1 MLKILAV
8 RVLDGCATHIQKC
21 LHKNVFYYLC
31 HDYIILEDGKYIE
44 NASKF
49 VDPLKED
56 FFSLSSDNSGITINL
71 QAIVGMNGDGKS
83 SLVELIIRILNNCA
97 CEFGMNPNNN
107 LIPVDNVC
115 AELYFM
121 YEKTFYCLKVS
132 DDESGAL
139 IYSYEKNEE
148 KYKRNS
154 SSITKDEI
162 DSLMFYTLI
171 SNYSHYAYNTYE
183 FPQEWKD
190 KKISYDENDCWI
202 HRVFHKNDGYQSP
215 LSLHPYRTFG
225 NIDVNRES
233 GLSKSRLGTLF
244 VNSNTGD
251 AGNVDHWGLSG
262 KSFYGFKLTY
272 RGYSKLQKIIIE
284 DFFKSHRDTML
295 LSPQIDT
302 LESLLAKNKLE
313 DEDKKVLKDF
323 IIHMRAAS
331 NKMWGGHGNSFN
343 VVSKNVDFFRGI
355 IEYFKDF
362 EDSASF
368 FSNETDVKIVL
379 QLIKKI
385 YEKHS
390 IPDYEKIDIQLI
402 WWKEF
407 QNLNMAQIQ
416 RIELIDYICDQWSR
430 KGLLFPDTT
439 KSIKF
444 NIAPSTIVKDYSK
457 LSDEEKCQHYIIY
470 KTINIFE
477 TYPEYGYPCK
487 KYEDSVLFFG
497 ENKVGFT
504 TTKVGIYLISE
515 PFEKLAKDWELGSH
529 ITSKIRQTYN
539 FMCADQNGIST
550 REWYNQVK
558 EPEDVLAIAKIRE
571 KNGGVTVRMDQM
583 PPAIYE
589 WDLVFKTSN
598 GKVYYDMF
606 SSGEKQKLNSLAAVI
621 YHINNI
627 NSLGDVSKHYS
638 AVNIIMEEIELYF
651 HPEWQRSFCYDMMEL
666 IKKTIVTKRNPNN
679 NNIKDINIIF
689 VTHSP
694 YILSDIPKTNVL
706 FLRNGLPYNK
716 MQENTFGANINSL
729 LKNGFFMPSL
739 PMGKFA
745 HEKIDQMF
753 EKLHS
758 GAFDK
763 EKIESIEHEIMVIG
777 EPYIRQQLITM
788 LKIYKQIDE
797 SELKRILLE
806 IKTER
811 LQ

>member
-8 RVLDGCATHIQKC
+8 RVLNGCATHIQKC

-49 VDPLKED
+49 VDPLNED
-56 FFSLSSDNSGITINL
+56 FFSLFNDNSGITINL

-139 IYSYEKNEE
+139 IYSYEENEE
-148 KYKRNS
+148 KYIRNS

-183 FPQEWKD
+183 FTQEWKD

-202 HRVFHKNDGYQSP
+202 HRVFHKNDSYQSP

-313 DEDKKVLKDF
+313 DEDKEVLKDF
-323 IIHMRAAS
+323 IGHMSPAS
-331 NKMWGGHGNSFN
+331 NKIRGGHGSFFN
-343 VVSKNVDFFRGI
+343 VVSKNVELFRGI

-385 YEKHS
+385 NKKHGFENYKDEE
-390 IPDYEKIDIQLI
+390 IKDILE

-416 RIELIDYICDQWSR
+416 RIELIDYICDQWSG
-430 KGLLFPDTT
+430 KDPLFPDT

-504 TTKVGIYLISE
+504 TTKVEGHLISE
-515 PFEKLAKDWELGSH
+515 PFEKLAKDWKSDSH

-539 FMCADQNGIST
+539 FMCADQSIST

-571 KNGGVTVRMDQM
+571 KNGGATVRMDQM

-666 IKKTIVTKRNPNN
+666 IKKTIATKRNPNN

-706 FLRNGLPYNK
+706 FLRKGLPYNK